1 MFRASILAGLM
12 IAAPAAAQDGE
23 VAVPAFTPTEGAP
36 ACRGSAG
43 YAQDFDGARTFLWRP
58 RWIEAIAADK
68 DMRAE
73 AIRKAEKAL
82 ENGPYSVTDKP
93 RPVPGS
99 TANDYASIGPY
110 WWPSGS
116 GDGLPYTRRDGEVNP
131 ERDGPEFDRSRIR
144 NLASDME
151 ALALAYRIT
160 GEERFADHAAKLAR
174 AWFVTPATRM
184 NPHFNFAQGI
194 PGRVNG
200 RGEGIIEASEFS
212 TIVEALGLLWPSD
225 AMSGEEKA
233 TIRKWYADFA
243 VWMASSDIGAE
254 EMNKRNNH
262 GVFYDFYLAHFL
274 LFAGADDV
282 ARSLVTKFPEFRI
295 GVQMDRQGR
304 FLDELKRTRSWHYAH
319 FVVEGAARLA
329 TIGEC
334 VGLDLWEAQ
343 LEDGR
348 GMATAAAFLD
358 RYADNPAAWPFQDRE
373 LAAGRIDRMRETT
386 QELAVL
392 LRTVPAPSGL
402 KQLP

>member
-43 YAQDFDGARTFLWRP
+43 YAQDFDGARIFLWRP

-99 TANDYASIGPY
+99 TANDYASIRPY

-225 AMSGEEKA
+225 AMSAEEKA

-254 EMNKRNNH
+254 EMNKRN
-262 GVFYDFYLAHFL
+262 
-274 LFAGADDV
+274 
-282 ARSLVTKFPEFRI
+282 
-295 GVQMDRQGR
+295 RQGR

-392 LRTVPAPSGL
+392 LRTVPAPSRL
-402 KQLP
+402 KHLP